1 MNTSNAKL
9 ISAALHPLL
18 TPAVGFLML
27 ITTNERLNLTEKVIS
42 TAIAVSF
49 SCLFPIASLW
59 YLLQKGTVESIDVV
73 VREQR
78 PWPLTLASVNYF
90 VGFLLLSSVQAP
102 ELVQGL
108 MFCYGTNT
116 LVVALIT
123 FWWKVSV
130 HTTAMSALLVAL
142 TYSFGPWVL
151 PFFLLVSLVGI
162 SRVVLNRH
170 TVSQVIVGGLLG
182 LVLTAIQIQLFFPT
196 SLSPPQPGKMSWRA
210 STYLVRG

>member
-1 MNTSNAKL
+1 MTLVNTPMNRSNAKL

-42 TAIAVSF
+42 TVIAVSF

-78 PWPLTLASVNYF
+78 PWPLTLASINYF

-123 FWWKVSV
+123 IWWKVSV

-170 TVSQVIVGGLLG
+170 TVSQVIIGGLLG
-182 LVLTAIQIQLFFPT
+182 LVLTAIQIQLFF
-196 SLSPPQPGKMSWRA
+196 QPA
-210 STYLVRG
+210 

>member
-1 MNTSNAKL
+1 MNLVNTHMDRSNAKL

-182 LVLTAIQIQLFFPT
+182 LVLTAIQIQLFF
-196 SLSPPQPGKMSWRA
+196 QPA
-210 STYLVRG
+210 

>member
-1 MNTSNAKL
+1 MNLVNTPMNTSNAKL

-182 LVLTAIQIQLFFPT
+182 LVLTAIQIQLFF
-196 SLSPPQPGKMSWRA
+196 QPA
-210 STYLVRG
+210 

>member
-1 MNTSNAKL
+1 MNLVNTPMNTSNAKL

-130 HTTAMSALLVAL
+130 HTTVMSALLVAL

-182 LVLTAIQIQLFFPT
+182 LVLTAIQIQLFF
-196 SLSPPQPGKMSWRA
+196 QQA
-210 STYLVRG
+210 

>member
-1 MNTSNAKL
+1 MNLVNTPMNTSNAKL
-9 ISAALHPLL
+9 ISVALHPLL

-42 TAIAVSF
+42 TVIAVSF

-78 PWPLTLASVNYF
+78 PWPLTLASMNYF
-90 VGFLLLSSVQAP
+90 IGFLLLSYVQAP

-151 PFFLLVSLVGI
+151 PFFVFVSLVGI

-182 LVLTAIQIQLFFPT
+182 LVLTAIQIQLFF
-196 SLSPPQPGKMSWRA
+196 QPA
-210 STYLVRG
+210 

>member
-1 MNTSNAKL
+1 MNLVNTPMNTSNAKL

-130 HTTAMSALLVAL
+130 HTTVMSALLVAL

-182 LVLTAIQIQLFFPT
+182 LVLTAIQIQLFF
-196 SLSPPQPGKMSWRA
+196 QPA
-210 STYLVRG
+210 

>member
-1 MNTSNAKL
+1 MNLANTPMNISNAKL

-42 TAIAVSF
+42 TVIAVSF

-78 PWPLTLASVNYF
+78 PWPLTLASINYF

-170 TVSQVIVGGLLG
+170 TVSQVIIGGLLG
-182 LVLTAIQIQLFFPT
+182 LVLTAIQIQLFF
-196 SLSPPQPGKMSWRA
+196 QPA
-210 STYLVRG
+210 

>member
-1 MNTSNAKL
+1 MNLVNTPMNTSNAKL

-182 LVLTAIQIQLFFPT
+182 LVLTAIQIQLFF
-196 SLSPPQPGKMSWRA
+196 QQA
-210 STYLVRG
+210 